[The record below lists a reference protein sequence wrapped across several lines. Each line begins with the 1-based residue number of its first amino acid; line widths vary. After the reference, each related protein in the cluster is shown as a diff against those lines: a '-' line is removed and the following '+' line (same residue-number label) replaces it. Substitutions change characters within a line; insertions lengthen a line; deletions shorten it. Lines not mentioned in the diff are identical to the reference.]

1 MVREKQIVSKRS
13 LQRAQWSK
21 QHGKKGRASAYSH
34 TPEKV
39 KKSPHDRLHTEVLWQ
54 SRGSPKSTEML
65 LRKRSFQRLS
75 KLVIQSFGG
84 SRLRVQFPAYL
95 ALQEAT
101 EAYLVQLCED
111 WKLCALH
118 AKRVTV
124 VSSDVHLVRCLRG
137 GGRA

>member
-1 MVREKQIVSKRS
+1 KSPRR
-13 LQRAQWSK
+13 RCR
-21 QHGKKGRASAYSH
+21 KKGRTSAYSY

-39 KKSPHDRLHTEVLWQ
+39 KKLPHDRFQTAVLWQ
-54 SRGSPKSTEML
+54 SRGSRKSTEL
-65 LRKRSFQRLS
+65 LLPKQSFQRLS
-75 KLVIQSFGG
+75 KMVIQSAGG
-84 SRLRVQFPAYL
+84 NRLRVQLPTYL

-124 VSSDVHLVRCLRG
+124 ASSDVHLVRCLRG
-137 GGRA
+137 ARA

>member
-1 MVREKQIVSKRS
+1 MARAKQIVSKLS

-21 QHGKKGRASAYSH
+21 QLGKKGRTNAYSY
-34 TPEKV
+34 TLEKV
-39 KKSPHDRLHTEVLWQ
+39 KKPAHDRLHTEVFWQ
-54 SRGSPKSTEML
+54 SRGSLNSTEML
-65 LRKRSFQRLS
+65 LPKRSFQRLS
-75 KLVIQSFGG
+75 KVVIQSSGG
-84 SRLRVQFPAYL
+84 SRLRVQLPTYL

-124 VSSDVHLVRCLRG
+124 ASSDVHLVRCLRG
-137 GGRA
+137 ARA